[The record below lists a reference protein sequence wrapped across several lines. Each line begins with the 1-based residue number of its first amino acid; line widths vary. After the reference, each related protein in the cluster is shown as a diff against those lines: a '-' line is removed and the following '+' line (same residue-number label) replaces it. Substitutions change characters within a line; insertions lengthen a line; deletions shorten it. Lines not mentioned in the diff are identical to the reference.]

1 MSGNE
6 HRSAS
11 RQEQLVSR
19 RRFIAGGLAGAGALA
34 LSACSSTGTQS
45 DSSKGGAPNKPVR
58 GGTFTV
64 GMITGGTAET
74 LNPGLTIATVDT
86 FRCEQLYNLLFDVGP
101 DIKTLIPR
109 LATGA
114 EANKDATVWT
124 FHLRPGVEW
133 HDGKSFGSDD
143 VVYNFQLWGRSS
155 NYNNALFASI
165 VDFKGVRKRGPLTV
179 EVPMLRPVAQFPSI
193 LSFSEPFIVQA
204 GATDA
209 SFHAN
214 PIGTGPFKFESFTP
228 GTQSVFVRNPNY
240 WEGGGKP
247 YVDRVIINSSFTDD
261 NARANALLGGQVN
274 VLSVVAPSVASA
286 QKSNPDVQIL
296 SAHSPDPYVILMR
309 VDKGPFADVRVRQ
322 ALKLIA
328 DRPALVKEALDGW
341 AVPANDVIGV
351 GTKYYLNLPVP
362 HQDIEKAK
370 SLLKAAGHSN
380 LSFSLP
386 TSNALPGFIEAAT
399 IYAQQCSQ
407 AGVKVIVNTVPTSTY
422 YTSAAGFLTRPIAL
436 DSGTTYQSLTALYQS
451 WYATIAPYNETWWGH
466 QRGGAAAEKLIND
479 ALGELDPSRAAELW
493 REVQMQQYTQGGT
506 LAFANV
512 DYIDAITPKIHGLR
526 TTPARNLNNGRLLDG
541 WIS

>member
-1 MSGNE
+1 M
-6 HRSAS
+6 H
-11 RQEQLVSR
+11 
-19 RRFIAGGLAGAGALA
+19 
-34 LSACSSTGTQS
+34 
-45 DSSKGGAPNKPVR
+45 

-74 LNPGLTIATVDT
+74 LNPGLAIAVVDT

-101 DIKTLIPR
+101 DVKTLIPR

-143 VVYNFQLWGRSS
+143 IVYNFQLWGRSS
-155 NYNNALFASI
+155 NYNNALFSSI
-165 VDFKGVRKRGPLTV
+165 VDFKGVRQRDPLTV

-193 LSFSEPFIVQA
+193 LSFSEPFIVQS

-209 SFHAN
+209 SFHTN
-214 PIGTGPFKFESFTP
+214 PIGTGPFKFKSFEP

-240 WEGGGKP
+240 WEDGGKP
-247 YVDRVIINSSFTDD
+247 YVDRVVINSSFTDD
-261 NARANALLGGQVN
+261 NVRANALLGGQVN
-274 VLSVVAPSVASA
+274 ILSVVAPRVASA
-286 QKSNPDVQIL
+286 QRSNPNIKL
-296 SAHSPDPYVILMR
+296 LYSHSPNPYVILMR

-328 DRPALVKEALDGW
+328 DRPALVRQALDGW
-341 AVPANDVIGV
+341 AVPANDLIGV
-351 GTKYYLNLPVP
+351 GAKYYLDLPVP
-362 HQDIEKAK
+362 QQDIEKAK
-370 SLLKAAGHSN
+370 SLLKAAGQPN

-407 AGVKVIVNTVPTSTY
+407 AGVKVTVNTIPTSTY
-422 YTSAAGFLTRPIAL
+422 YTSAAGFLTRPICL

-466 QRGGAAAEKLIND
+466 QRDGAAAERLIND
-479 ALGELDPSRAAELW
+479 AMGELDPSRAAELW
-493 REVQMQQYTQGGT
+493 REVQMQQYTDGGT

-512 DYIDAITPKIHGLR
+512 NYIDAIAPNIHGLS
-526 TTPARNLNNGRLLDG
+526 TTPARNLNNGRLLEG

>member
-1 MSGNE
+1 MSDNE
-6 HRSAS
+6 NRSTP
-11 RQEQLVSR
+11 RKEQLISR
-19 RRFIAGGLAGAGALA
+19 RRFIATGVAGAGALA
-34 LSACSSTGTQS
+34 LSACGATGPQS
-45 DSSKGGAPNKPVR
+45 GSSKQRASNKPVH

-74 LNPGLTIATVDT
+74 LNPGLAIAVVDT

-101 DIKTLIPR
+101 DVKTLIPR

-143 VVYNFQLWGRSS
+143 IVYNFQLWGRSS
-155 NYNNALFASI
+155 NYNNALFSSI
-165 VDFKGVRKRGPLTV
+165 VDFKGVRQRDPLTV

-193 LSFSEPFIVQA
+193 LSFSEPFIVQS

-209 SFHAN
+209 SFHTN
-214 PIGTGPFKFESFTP
+214 PIGTGPFKFKSFEP

-240 WEGGGKP
+240 WEDGGKP
-247 YVDRVIINSSFTDD
+247 YVDRVVINSSFTDD
-261 NARANALLGGQVN
+261 NVRANALLGGQVN
-274 VLSVVAPSVASA
+274 ILSVVAPRVASA
-286 QKSNPDVQIL
+286 QRSNPNIKL
-296 SAHSPDPYVILMR
+296 LYSHSPNPYVILMR
-309 VDKGPFADVRVRQ
+309 VDKGQFADVRVRQ

-328 DRPALVKEALDGW
+328 DRPALVRQALDGW
-341 AVPANDVIGV
+341 AVPANDLIGV
-351 GTKYYLNLPVP
+351 GTQYYLDHPVP
-362 HQDIEKAK
+362 QQDIEKAK
-370 SLLKAAGHSN
+370 SLLKAAGQPN

-407 AGVKVIVNTVPTSTY
+407 AGVKVTVNTIPTSTY
-422 YTSAAGFLTRPIAL
+422 YTSAAGFLTRPICL

-466 QRGGAAAEKLIND
+466 QRGGAAAERLIND
-479 ALGELDPSRAAELW
+479 AMGELDPSRATELW
-493 REVQMQQYTQGGT
+493 REAQMQQYTDGGT

-512 DYIDAITPKIHGLR
+512 DYIDAIAPNIHGLS
-526 TTPARNLNNGRLLDG
+526 TTPARNLNNGRLLEG